1 VVAFF
6 YSALLFTEGIGLLME
21 KVWAEYMTVI
31 ITGSFIPLEVYELIR
46 RVTLI
51 RACVL
56 LANVIVVAYLVMR
69 LCQRK
74 RPDA

>member
-1 VVAFF
+1 
-6 YSALLFTEGIGLLME
+6 ME

-31 ITGSFIPLEVYELIR
+31 ITTSFIPVELYELIKHATR
-46 RVTLI
+46 A

-56 LANVIVVAYLVMR
+56 VINIIVVAYLVFR

-74 RPDA
+74 KATA